1 MQLLTT
7 GQRIAFQHLFFL
19 LQPTGR
25 FLVSKHNFTQWQ
37 PTGRRLDE
45 IQPPTGPW
53 LSLLTIAL
61 LASCASPI
69 AKPGIVEQAQAIEA
83 VFETP
88 AAYSVRTLDSASIAN
103 YITAHPEAR
112 ADSAGIM
119 GFYQRRSYQFA
130 WFVGDSLSQSAA
142 AFHNLVASA
151 DTAFRELAFLRDK
164 LDELLLRGRLNG
176 DCEADSCTQAVELA
190 LTAQFFRFADK
201 KYGGAVAKDL
211 RELDWFIPRR
221 KKNYDQL
228 LDSLVAGRMNLAPVE
243 PLNPQYTKLKAEL
256 KRYRELERVAWPEL
270 SLGDKKKFEPGDKAD
285 WMPQLRERLILTGDH
300 RATGDSAMLFSN
312 AYDSLLVAAMMR
324 FQERHGL
331 HPDGVIGKGAIKQLN
346 ITPAERTRTLL
357 VNMER
362 LRWVPAQNAPDLLLV
377 NIPEFRLH
385 VHEADTVAW
394 SMVVVVGATA
404 TRTVIFSDSLSTIV
418 FSPTWTPP
426 PSIVR
431 GEILPA
437 MAKDPNYLKK
447 KGMEVIG
454 GTEKNP
460 VIRQKPGSGNAL
472 GHVKF
477 LFPNSYSIYFH
488 DTPSKSFFARESRA
502 FSHGCIRLSEPQRFA
517 EYLLR
522 NDSTW
527 TSNKVKE
534 AMHLG
539 REQYVRLKRK
549 RPVSIGYFTAWV
561 DRQGQLHFRD
571 DVYGHDARLA
581 EELFGAPAPVKTPA

>member
-1 MQLLTT
+1 MRSIPALGGL
-7 GQRIAFQHLFFL
+7 
-19 LQPTGR
+19 
-25 FLVSKHNFTQWQ
+25 
-37 PTGRRLDE
+37 
-45 IQPPTGPW
+45 
-53 LSLLTIAL
+53 AL
-61 LASCASPI
+61 LASCGTPI
-69 AKPGIVEQAQAIEA
+69 AEPDIAEQAQAIEA

-88 AAYSVRTLDSASIAN
+88 AAYTVRTLDPSAIADF
-103 YITAHPEAR
+103 IAQHPEHLP
-112 ADSAGIM
+112 DSSGIE
-119 GFYQRRSYQFA
+119 GFYQRRGYQFA
-130 WFVGDSLSQSAA
+130 WFVNDSLSQSAA
-142 AFHNLVASA
+142 AFHNLVSSA
-151 DTAFRELAFLRDK
+151 DTVYRELGYVRAR
-164 LDELLLRGRLNG
+164 LDELMLRGKVNG
-176 DCEADSCTQAVELA
+176 DHDCDSCMQHIELA

-201 KYGGAVAKDL
+201 KYGGTVGKDL

-221 KKNYDQL
+221 KKSFDRL
-228 LDSLVAGRMNLAPVE
+228 LDSLVAGRMDLSPVE
-243 PLNPQYTKLKAEL
+243 PLHPQYSLLKSQL
-256 KRYRELERVAWPEL
+256 KRYHDLASVQWPAL
-270 SLGDKKKFEPGDKAD
+270 SLGERRKLEPGDKAGCV
-285 WMPQLRERLILTGDH
+285 PELRQRLMLLGDFM
-300 RATGDSAMLFSN
+300 ASGDSLLLFSTE
-312 AYDSLLVAAMMR
+312 YDSLLVAAVMR

-331 HPDGVIGKGAIKQLN
+331 HPDGVVGKGAIAQLN

-362 LRWVPAQNAPDLLLV
+362 LRWVPEQNAPDLLLV

-426 PSIVR
+426 PSIVH

-437 MAKDPNYLKK
+437 LAKDPNYLKK

-460 VIRQKPGSGNAL
+460 VIRQNPGAGNAL
-472 GHVKF
+472 GRVKF

-502 FSHGCIRLSEPQRFA
+502 FSHGCIRLAEPQRFA

-522 NDSTW
+522 SDTTW
-527 TSNKVKE
+527 TTTKVKE
-534 AMHLG
+534 AMQSG
-539 REQYVRLKRK
+539 KEQYVRLKKK
-549 RPVSIGYFTAWV
+549 RAVSIGYFTAWV
-561 DRQGQLHFRD
+561 DRQGRLHFRD

-581 EELFGAPAPVKTPA
+581 EEIFVMPAPLDS

>member
-1 MQLLTT
+1 MQL
-7 GQRIAFQHLFFL
+7 QFL
-19 LQPTGR
+19 PTGLR
-25 FLVSKHNFTQWQ
+25 YDVQFLA
-37 PTGRRLDE
+37 
-45 IQPPTGPW
+45 
-53 LSLLTIAL
+53 AL
-61 LASCASPI
+61 AMLASCASPI
-69 AKPGIVEQAQAIEA
+69 AKPNLAERAQAIEE

-88 AAYSVRTLDSASIAN
+88 DAYSVRTLDANAIARF
-103 YITAHPEAR
+103 IAQHPEYR
-112 ADSAGIM
+112 QDSAGIV
-119 GFYQRRSYQFA
+119 GFYQRRAHQYA
-130 WFVGDSLSQSAA
+130 WFVNDSLSQSAA
-142 AFHNLVASA
+142 AFYNLVNSA
-151 DTAFRELAFLRDK
+151 DTAFREVAFIRDK
-164 LDELLLRGRLNG
+164 LDQLMMADQLPRADTLICDECMERLELG
-176 DCEADSCTQAVELA
+176 

-201 KYGGAVAKDL
+201 KYGGTVGKDL

-228 LDSLVAGRMNLAPVE
+228 LDSLVAGRMDLSPVE
-243 PLNPQYTKLKAEL
+243 PLHQQYALLKSQL
-256 KRYRELERVAWPEL
+256 KRYRDLESAQWPLL
-270 SLGDKKKFEPGDKAD
+270 SLGDRKKIEPGDKAD
-285 WMPQLRERLILTGDH
+285 WIPDLRQRLMLLGDFIS
-300 RATGDSAMLFSN
+300 TGDSVLLFSTE
-312 AYDSLLVAAMMR
+312 YDSLLVAAVMR

-331 HPDGVIGKGAIKQLN
+331 HPDGVIGKGAIAQLN
-346 ITPAERTRTLL
+346 ITPAERARTLL

-362 LRWVPAQNAPDLLLV
+362 LRWVPEQNAPDQLLV

-385 VHEADTVAW
+385 VYEQDTIAW
-394 SMVVVVGATA
+394 SMVVVVGAQA
-404 TRTVIFSDSLSTIV
+404 TRTVIFSDTLSTIV

-426 PSIVR
+426 ISIIR

-447 KGMEVIG
+447 KGMEVVG

-460 VIRQKPGSGNAL
+460 VIRQKPGSSNAL

-522 NDSTW
+522 EDSTW
-527 TSNKVKE
+527 TSEKVKK
-534 AMHLG
+534 AMHSG
-539 REQYVRLKRK
+539 KEQHVRLKQK

-561 DRQGQLHFRD
+561 DRQGRMQFRD

-581 EELFGAPAPVKTPA
+581 NELFAQPDQTISAAGPPL